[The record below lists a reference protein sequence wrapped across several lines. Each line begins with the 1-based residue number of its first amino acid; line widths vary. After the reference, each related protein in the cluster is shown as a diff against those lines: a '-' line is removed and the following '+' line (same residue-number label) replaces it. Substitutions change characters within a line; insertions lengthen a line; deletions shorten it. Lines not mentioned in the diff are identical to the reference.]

1 MLQGRLTLRFSK
13 QSLITWKSLWTIAIT
28 QNTVLT
34 SSINPQINI
43 TIRLDFTTI
52 LWKRLNH
59 KRHFTIQRNRNIVSI
74 CLEDSQSRKRT
85 LFKET
90 SKTQW
95 ASHLTIE
102 MLLWVLMVHNLISI
116 KTRFAK
122 KKFQWKIYLPTNL

>member
-13 QSLITWKSLWTIAIT
+13 QSLITWKNLLTIATT

-34 SSINPQINI
+34 LSINPQISI

-74 CLEDSQSRKRT
+74 CLDDSQSRKRT

-90 SKTQW
+90 SKAQW

-102 MLLWVLMVHNLISI
+102 MLWVLMVHNLISI
-116 KTRFAK
+116 KTRFVK
-122 KKFQWKIYLPTNL
+122 KKFTWKICLPTNL